1 MDTQQFEY
9 SVKRLAK
16 ILSVQAEI
24 EGMKAFNKQRE
35 IQGDSVGYNKDA
47 FDQLAYQ
54 LEILSVCHNDQL

>member
-35 IQGDSVGYNKDA
+35 IQGESIGYNITD
-47 FDQLAYQ
+47 FQQLAYQ
-54 LEILSVCHNDQL
+54 LEILSVCHNEQL